1 MCGIIKAMS
10 EELFD
15 VLDEKGNKTGI
26 TKPRSAVH
34 RDGDWHKA
42 VHIWIIRDGEIL
54 LQRRAPQKD
63 SYPNMLDVSCAGHLD
78 AGEEATACAVRE
90 LKEELGLDANPS
102 DFELIAQIS
111 TSTRPRPG
119 FINNE
124 FKDIF
129 VLRTDKGPEDM
140 TFQKEEVAE
149 VVYVSLAKLKEMIDE
164 HNPELLR
171 HDDEF
176 KILIDWL
183 NRQ

>member
-1 MCGIIKAMS
+1 MVMS

-15 VLDEKGNKTGI
+15 VLDKKGNKTGI

-63 SYPNMLDVSCAGHLD
+63 SYPNMLDISAAGHLD
-78 AGEEATACAVRE
+78 AGEDAITGAMRE
-90 LKEELGLDANPS
+90 LKEELGIDAAPS
-102 DFELIAQIS
+102 DFELIGQVVQS
-111 TSTRPRPG
+111 SRPRPD

-124 FKDIF
+124 FNDIL

-140 TFQKEEVAE
+140 ILQKEEVSE
-149 VVYVSLAKLKEMIDE
+149 VVYVPFAKLKEMIDE
-164 HNPELLR
+164 HDPELLR

-176 KILIDWL
+176 KILFDWL

>member
-1 MCGIIKAMS
+1 MYGIIMAMN

-34 RDGDWHKA
+34 RDGDWHKS

-54 LQRRAPQKD
+54 LQRRAAQKD
-63 SYPNMLDVSCAGHLD
+63 SYPNMLDASCAGHLD
-78 AGEEATACAVRE
+78 AGEEAIVCAVRE
-90 LKEELGLDANPS
+90 LKEELGLDVAPS
-102 DFELIAQIS
+102 DLELIAQIS

-129 VLRTDKGPEDM
+129 ILRTDKGPEDM
-140 TFQKEEVAE
+140 IFQEEEVAE
-149 VVYVSLAKLKEMIDE
+149 VIYVPFAKLKEMAESGD
-164 HNPELLR
+164 PELVR
-171 HDDEF
+171 HDAEF
-176 KILIDWL
+176 EILFKYL
-183 NRQ
+183 GL